1 MAGLSQA
8 SLLQGCPRHA
18 LIAYT
23 MCSLANSAH
32 NQLVNKLTKV
42 LGL

>member
-8 SLLQGCPRHA
+8 SLLQVCPRHS

-32 NQLVNKLTKV
+32 NQLVNELAKV
-42 LGL
+42 MGL